1 MLAAGLMSGA
11 LAHRAAAESEGIL
24 ARVKRTRTLRVGA
37 VNGQPPY
44 CYKDLATGEWAGF
57 MIDIAKDL
65 AGELG
70 AVIAPVESTWGNAAL
85 DVQAG
90 KVDIFFG
97 LAPTPQRA
105 LVVDFTQPLFENAF
119 SLVARRGFEPKR
131 WSDLD
136 RPEVRVALE
145 LGTVYDQNVAKLCPN
160 ASITRTK
167 TNNDALLMLQAG
179 HADCQ
184 ILVVILALT
193 ALARNA
199 SLGRLVVPEP
209 LFGSSTCAMMAKEAA
224 PVWRETVDGWIAQR
238 RAAGRLRKILVANL
252 VKIGVREADVP
263 PQLLF

>member
-1 MLAAGLMSGA
+1 MSGA
-11 LAHRAAAESEGIL
+11 LTRRAAAQGNESIL
-24 ARVKRTRTLRVGA
+24 ARVKRTRSLRVGA

-57 MIDIAKDL
+57 MIDSAKDL

-70 AVIAPVESTWGNAAL
+70 AAIAPVESTWGNAAL

-90 KVDIFFG
+90 KVDIFLG

-105 LVVDFTQPLFENAF
+105 LVVDFTRPLFENAF
-119 SLVARRGFEPKR
+119 ALVARAGFAPR
-131 WSDLD
+131 QWSDLD
-136 RPEVRVALE
+136 RPDIRVALE

-167 TNNDALLMLQAG
+167 TNNDALLMIQSG

-184 ILVVILALT
+184 IIVVILALT
-193 ALARNA
+193 TLARNA
-199 SLGRLVVPEP
+199 SIGHLVVPEP
-209 LFGSSTCAMMAKEAA
+209 LFGSSTCAMMAKEAT
-224 PVWRETVDGWIAQR
+224 PVWRDTVDDWIAR
-238 RAAGRLRKILVANL
+238 RRSTGWLRQTLVANL
-252 VKIGVREADVP
+252 VRISVREADVP

>member
-1 MLAAGLMSGA
+1 MSGA
-11 LAHRAAAESEGIL
+11 LTRRAAAQGNESIL
-24 ARVKRTRTLRVGA
+24 ARVKRTRSLRVGA

-57 MIDIAKDL
+57 MIDSAKDL

-90 KVDIFFG
+90 KVDIFLG

-105 LVVDFTQPLFENAF
+105 LVVDFTRPLFENAF
-119 SLVARRGFEPKR
+119 ALVARAGFAPR
-131 WSDLD
+131 QWSDLD
-136 RPEVRVALE
+136 RPDIRVALE

-167 TNNDALLMLQAG
+167 TNNDALLMIQSG

-184 ILVVILALT
+184 IIVVILALT
-193 ALARNA
+193 TLARNA
-199 SLGRLVVPEP
+199 SIGHLVVPEP
-209 LFGSSTCAMMAKEAA
+209 LFGSSTCAMMAKEAT
-224 PVWRETVDGWIAQR
+224 PDWRDTVDDWIAR
-238 RAAGRLRKILVANL
+238 RRSTGWLRQTLVANL
-252 VKIGVREADVP
+252 VRIGVREADVP